1 MYCCLKYQTKS
12 QETLYLRGFYVEKSD
27 MNLKNI
33 PEEDFGCKLIEC
45 FKKGSLVKLVWGNLN
60 YFLLGTLL

>member
-1 MYCCLKYQTKS
+1 MYSCLKYQTKS

-27 MNLKNI
+27 LNLKNI

-45 FKKGSLVKLVWGNLN
+45 FKKGSLIKLVWVI
-60 YFLLGTLL
+60 